1 VKRVSTIVVV
11 VVALVLGATTYA
23 AVARKSR
30 SAAPAKPRAAI
41 AVSASMSGLLYPG
54 STRPLRLRV
63 KNLLARKIKALAVNV
78 KVGKPT
84 HGCPAWAVVGGRFA
98 LRATLPRGA
107 TRTIWASLHMLATS
121 PNACQGAQ
129 IPLSFTMT
137 LDGRP

>member
-1 VKRVSTIVVV
+1 VKRISTILVV

-23 AVARKSR
+23 AVVHRGS
-30 SAAPAKPRAAI
+30 SAAKSKPRAAI
-41 AVSASMSGLLYPG
+41 SVSASVSGLLYPG

-63 KNLLARKIKALAVNV
+63 KNLLPRKIKALAVSV

-98 LRATLPRGA
+98 VRATLPRGA
-107 TRTIWASLHMLATS
+107 TRTVWVSLRMLPTS

-137 LDGRP
+137 LGGRP

>member
-1 VKRVSTIVVV
+1 VKRISTILVV

-23 AVARKSR
+23 AVTRGTFTTSKVR
-30 SAAPAKPRAAI
+30 TGPAI
-41 AVSASMSGLLYPG
+41 AVSAKVSGLLYPG
-54 STRPLRLRV
+54 SVRPLRLRV
-63 KNLLARKIKALAVNV
+63 KNLEPRKIKALAVNV

-84 HGCPAWAVVGGRFA
+84 GKCPTWAVVGGRFA

-107 TRTIWASLHMLATS
+107 TRTLWASLHMLSSS
-121 PNACQGAQ
+121 PNACQGVQ